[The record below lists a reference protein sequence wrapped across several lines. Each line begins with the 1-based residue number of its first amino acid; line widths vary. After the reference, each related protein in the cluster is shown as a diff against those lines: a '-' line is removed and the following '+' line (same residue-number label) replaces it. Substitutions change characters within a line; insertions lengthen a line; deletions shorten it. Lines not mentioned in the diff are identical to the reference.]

1 MAATRKSASTDP
13 VSAAVTRCLA
23 RHVGPS
29 DRLTVAF
36 SGGLDS
42 TVLLHVLAAASGCL
56 VSAVHVHHG
65 LSDNADHWAE
75 FCQETCRAWAVP
87 CSVYRVDV
95 ERGTRDGLE
104 AAARRARHACYRQV
118 AADWIVLAHHR
129 GDRAETTLFNIV
141 RGAGVRGAGAMPERS
156 GRLLRPLL
164 DVERTEIAAYAQAH
178 GLRWIEDE
186 SNQDIRFS
194 RNFLR
199 LDILPALRQRF
210 PSVEERL
217 VSAAMHFAEAASL
230 LDDLA
235 RLDLDDHPQ
244 AFPVDLELLRRLPEP
259 RARNV
264 LRFLLV
270 ILGVGIPSERRLK
283 EAMRQFLT
291 AAPDRHP
298 AVVFGSVTLK
308 RAGRLLVLVGAN
320 DVLSQ
325 AARPPA
331 VGRVRP
337 PT

>member
-1 MAATRKSASTDP
+1 MAAIRKSASIDP
-13 VSAAVTRCLA
+13 VKAAVTRCLA
-23 RHVGPS
+23 RHVGAG

-42 TVLLHVLAAASGCL
+42 MVLLHTLAASRGA

-65 LSDNADHWAE
+65 LSDNADRWAE

-95 ERGTRDGLE
+95 ERGSHDGLE
-104 AAARRARHACYRQV
+104 AAARRARHACFRQV
-118 AADWIVLAHHR
+118 VTDWMLLAHHR

-141 RGAGVRGAGAMPERS
+141 RGAGLRGAGAMPEQS
-156 GRLLRPLL
+156 GRLLRPML
-164 DVERTEIAAYAQAH
+164 DVERAEIAAYARSH

-199 LDILPALRQRF
+199 LGILPALRRRF

-217 VSAAMHFAEAASL
+217 VSAATHFAEAASL

-235 RLDLDDHPQ
+235 RLDLDDHPH
-244 AFPVDLELLRRLPEP
+244 AFPLALELLRRLPEP

-264 LRFLLV
+264 LRFLL
-270 ILGVGIPSERRLK
+270 IIHRVGIPSERRLK
-283 EAMRQFLT
+283 EATRQFLT
-291 AAPDRHP
+291 AAADRHP
-298 AVVFGSVTLK
+298 AIAFGGVTLK
-308 RAGRLLVLVGAN
+308 RTGRLLVLVAAN
-320 DVLSQ
+320 DTLSQ
-325 AARPPA
+325 A
-331 VGRVRP
+331 VRP
-337 PT
+337 PIVGQVQPPT